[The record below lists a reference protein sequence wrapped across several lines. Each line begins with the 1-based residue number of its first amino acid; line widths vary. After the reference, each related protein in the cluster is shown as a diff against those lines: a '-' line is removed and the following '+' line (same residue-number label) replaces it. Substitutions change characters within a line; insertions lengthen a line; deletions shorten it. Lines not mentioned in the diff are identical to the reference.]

1 MGRARFAFGVA
12 PCPATDA
19 ATEVDPGP
27 VTISSDTPMANR
39 FQSILDAQQL
49 HFLSDATKS
58 RAWRIDQLDRMERM
72 LCEHQDAFCAAL
84 HQDFRKPSF
93 EQLFEITVPL
103 GNISYYRENLA
114 ELMKPRRVEIPAG
127 LQATGNSGLILKE
140 PYGPTL
146 VIGPFNAPILLL
158 LDPAIAALAAG
169 NPVVLKPANATPATA
184 ALFQRL
190 IPEYFEPENVAIV
203 SGGREEIA
211 ALLELPFDF
220 IFFTGSSAVGK
231 VVMRAAAENLTP
243 VILELGGQNPTIV
256 DETANLDIAADRI
269 AWGHN
274 AISGQ
279 WCIAPGYVYVH
290 ESVADAFIG
299 KLKASIVKM
308 YGIDPQQS
316 PDFARMISEHETQRV
331 ASYILPDKVVHGGRS
346 DIPGR
351 YVEPTVLYPSSWDD
365 PALQQ
370 EVFGPV
376 LPILPYTELAE
387 IVGIIKRRPKPLA
400 AYIFSKRQAH
410 IDYVLGSL
418 SFGGGCVNQT
428 NLHCWI
434 DSLPFGG
441 VGYSGMGKYYGRAG
455 FDALSNTKAMLIGN
469 PDLELDVFP
478 PYGGKDVAGNLSV
491 FSSSGTRSQTVPSL
505 ATPELNSRE
514 R

>member
-1 MGRARFAFGVA
+1 
-12 PCPATDA
+12 
-19 ATEVDPGP
+19 
-27 VTISSDTPMANR
+27 MANR
-39 FQSILDAQQL
+39 FQALFDAQQA

-58 RAWRIDQLDRMERM
+58 LEWRIDQLDRMERM
-72 LCEHQDAFCAAL
+72 LRERQDEFCAAL
-84 HQDFRKPSF
+84 HQDFGKPPF
-93 EQLFEITVPL
+93 EQLFEITVPI
-103 GNISYYRENLA
+103 GNIAYYRQNVKR
-114 ELMKPRRVEIPAG
+114 LMAPQPAPLPQG
-127 LQATGNSGLILKE
+127 LEATGNRGLILKE
-140 PYGPTL
+140 PYGVTL

-169 NPVVLKPANATPATA
+169 NPVILKPANTTPATA
-184 ALFQRL
+184 ALFQKY
-190 IPEYFEPENVAIV
+190 IPQYFAAENVAV
-203 SGGREEIA
+203 VTGGREEISE
-211 ALLELPFDF
+211 LLQLPFDF

-256 DETANLDIAADRI
+256 DETANLDIAVDRI

-290 ESVADAFIG
+290 ESVAEEFIA
-299 KLKASIVKM
+299 KLKAAVVRM
-308 YGIDPQQS
+308 YGVDPQQS
-316 PDFARMISEHETQRV
+316 PDFARMISKHDAERV
-331 ASYILPDKVVHGGRS
+331 ASYILAEKTVHGGRY
-346 DIPGR
+346 DIEAR
-351 YVEPTVLYPSSWDD
+351 YVEPTILYPSSWDD
-365 PALQQ
+365 PAMQQ

-376 LPILPYTELAE
+376 LPVLPYRDLKE
-387 IVGIIKRRPKPLA
+387 IVGIIKRRPKSLA
-400 AYIFSKRQAH
+400 AYIFSKDQRN

-441 VGYSGMGKYYGRAG
+441 VGYSGMGKYYGKAG

-478 PYGGKDVAGNLSV
+478 PYAGKDIARNLSV
-491 FSSSGTRSQTVPSL
+491 FS
-505 ATPELNSRE
+505 
-514 R
+514 

>member
-1 MGRARFAFGVA
+1 MANKFQSVLQAQKARFLIDV
-12 PCPATDA
+12 
-19 ATEVDPGP
+19 
-27 VTISSDTPMANR
+27 
-39 FQSILDAQQL
+39 
-49 HFLSDATKS
+49 TKS
-58 RAWRIDQLDRMERM
+58 LEWRLDQLALLEQM
-72 LCEHQDAFCAAL
+72 LREHQSEFCAAL
-84 HQDFRKPSF
+84 YQDFGKPPF

-103 GNISYYRENLA
+103 GNIKYYRENLA
-114 ELMKPRRVEIPAG
+114 ELMAPQRVAIPKG
-127 LQATGNSGLILKE
+127 LEATGNSGLILKE

-169 NPVVLKPANATPATA
+169 NPVVLKPANTTPATA
-184 ALFQRL
+184 ALFQKF
-190 IPEYFEPENVAIV
+190 IPQYFEPEDVAIV
-203 SGGREEIA
+203 TGGREEIG

-290 ESVADAFIG
+290 ESVAEAFIT
-299 KLKASIVKM
+299 KLKAAIVKM
-308 YGIDPQQS
+308 YGSDPQRS
-316 PDFARMISEHETQRV
+316 PDFARMISEHDAQRV
-331 ASYILPDKVVHGGRS
+331 ASYILPDKVVHGGRFDVS
-346 DIPGR
+346 GR
-351 YVEPTVLYPSSWDD
+351 YVEPTVLFPSTWDD

-376 LPILPYTELAE
+376 LPVMPYTDLKE
-387 IVGIIKRRPKPLA
+387 IVGIMKRKPKSLA
-400 AYIFSKRQAH
+400 AYVFSKNQAN

-441 VGYSGMGKYYGRAG
+441 VGYSGMGKYYGKAG
-455 FDALSNTKAMLIGN
+455 FDALSNTKALLIGN
-469 PDLELDVFP
+469 PDLDLDVFP
-478 PYGGKDVAGNLSV
+478 PYAGKDLPKNLSV
-491 FSSSGTRSQTVPSL
+491 FS
-505 ATPELNSRE
+505 
-514 R
+514 

>member
-1 MGRARFAFGVA
+1 M
-12 PCPATDA
+12 
-19 ATEVDPGP
+19 
-27 VTISSDTPMANR
+27 SNR
-39 FQSILDAQQL
+39 FQSILDVQQS
-49 HFLSDATKS
+49 HFRSDITKS
-58 RAWRIDQLDRMERM
+58 YEWRIEQLDRLERM
-72 LCEHQDAFCAAL
+72 LRERQEEFCAAL
-84 HQDFRKPSF
+84 YQDFGKPSF

-103 GNISYYRENLA
+103 GNIRYYRENLK
-114 ELMKPRRVEIPAG
+114 ELMAPQPVAIPSG
-127 LQATGNSGLILKE
+127 LEATGNSGLILKE
-140 PYGPTL
+140 PYGVTL

-169 NPVVLKPANATPATA
+169 NTVVLKPANTTPATA
-184 ALFQRL
+184 ALFQKFV
-190 IPEYFEPENVAIV
+190 PEYFEPENVSIV
-203 SGGREEIA
+203 TGGREEIA
-211 ALLELPFDF
+211 DLLALPFDF

-231 VVMRAAAENLTP
+231 IVMRAAAENLTP

-256 DETANLDIAADRI
+256 DQTSNLDIAADRI

-290 ESVADAFIG
+290 ESVADAFIA
-299 KLKASIVKM
+299 KLKTAIVKM
-308 YGIDPQQS
+308 YGVDPQQS
-316 PDFARMISEHETQRV
+316 PDFARMISEKDAQRV
-331 ASYILPDKVVHGGRS
+331 ASYILPDKVVHGGRF
-346 DIPGR
+346 DIAAR
-351 YVEPTVLYPSSWDD
+351 YVEPTILYPSTWDD

-376 LPILPYTELAE
+376 LPVLPYSDLKD
-387 IVGIIKRRPKPLA
+387 IVALMKRKPKSLA
-400 AYIFSKRQAH
+400 AYIFSKDQAS

-441 VGYSGMGKYYGRAG
+441 VGYSGMGKYYGKAG

-478 PYGGKDVAGNLSV
+478 PYAGKDIAKNLSV
-491 FSSSGTRSQTVPSL
+491 F
-505 ATPELNSRE
+505 A
-514 R
+514 

>member
-1 MGRARFAFGVA
+1 MLR
-12 PCPATDA
+12 
-19 ATEVDPGP
+19 
-27 VTISSDTPMANR
+27 
-39 FQSILDAQQL
+39 
-49 HFLSDATKS
+49 
-58 RAWRIDQLDRMERM
+58 ERQ
-72 LCEHQDAFCAAL
+72 EEFCAAL
-84 HQDFRKPSF
+84 YQDFGKPSF

-103 GNISYYRENLA
+103 GNIKYYRENLKK
-114 ELMKPRRVEIPAG
+114 LMAPQRVAIPEG
-127 LQATGNSGLILKE
+127 LEATGNSGLILKE

-169 NPVVLKPANATPATA
+169 NPVVLKPANTTPATA
-184 ALFQRL
+184 ALFQKFV
-190 IPEYFEPENVAIV
+190 PQYFEPENVAIV
-203 SGGREEIA
+203 TGGREEIS

-231 VVMRAAAENLTP
+231 IVMRAAAENLTP

-290 ESVADAFIG
+290 ESVAEAFIA
-299 KLKASIVKM
+299 KLKAAIVKM
-308 YGIDPQQS
+308 YGTDPQQS
-316 PDFARMISEHETQRV
+316 PDFARMISEHDAQRV
-331 ASYILPDKVVHGGRS
+331 ASYILLDKVVHGGRF
-346 DIPGR
+346 DVPGR
-351 YVEPTVLYPSSWDD
+351 YVEPTVLYPSAWDD
-365 PALQQ
+365 PAMQQ

-376 LPILPYTELAE
+376 LPVLPYSDLKE
-387 IVGIIKRRPKPLA
+387 IVGIMKRKPKSLA
-400 AYIFSKRQAH
+400 AYIFSKNQAN

-434 DSLPFGG
+434 DALPFGG
-441 VGYSGMGKYYGRAG
+441 VGYSGMGKYYGKAG

-469 PDLELDVFP
+469 PDFELDVFP
-478 PYGGKDVAGNLSV
+478 PYAGKDIASSLSV
-491 FSSSGTRSQTVPSL
+491 F
-505 ATPELNSRE
+505 A
-514 R
+514 